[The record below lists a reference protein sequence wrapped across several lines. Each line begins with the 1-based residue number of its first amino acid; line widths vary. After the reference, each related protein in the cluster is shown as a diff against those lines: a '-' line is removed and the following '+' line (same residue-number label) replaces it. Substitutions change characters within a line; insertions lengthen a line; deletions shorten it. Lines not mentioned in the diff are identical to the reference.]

1 MLFGVFVMGSIRQFQ
16 VTKAYLSGTGG
27 SASALDLFK
36 FKQKV
41 RDYLMEVEMS
51 RAGFNLKDLSQM
63 REKLSTHASYR
74 KFVTPMPDAHSS
86 PEVTWQSFLKA
97 SSILCLKLVEDTG
110 VFQDIRLLISAYII
124 FIIKA
129 DNASYLYTCMYTDAK
144 LNKHTVF
151 KFSACLTNTGLG
163 SCNVRTLS
171 LAASSMALWLL

>member
-51 RAGFNLKDLSQM
+51 RAGFK
-63 REKLSTHASYR
+63 EKLSTHASYR

-86 PEVTWQSFLKA
+86 PEVTWQSSLKA

-110 VFQDIRLLISAYII
+110 VFQNIRLLISAYII

-129 DNASYLYTCMYTDAK
+129 DNFNASYLYTCMYTDAK

>member
-1 MLFGVFVMGSIRQFQ
+1 MGSIRQFQ

-74 KFVTPMPDAHSS
+74 KFVAPMPDAHSS
-86 PEVTWQSFLKA
+86 PEVTWQSSLKA

-110 VFQDIRLLISAYII
+110 VFQDIR
-124 FIIKA
+124 
-129 DNASYLYTCMYTDAK
+129 
-144 LNKHTVF
+144 
-151 KFSACLTNTGLG
+151 
-163 SCNVRTLS
+163 
-171 LAASSMALWLL
+171 